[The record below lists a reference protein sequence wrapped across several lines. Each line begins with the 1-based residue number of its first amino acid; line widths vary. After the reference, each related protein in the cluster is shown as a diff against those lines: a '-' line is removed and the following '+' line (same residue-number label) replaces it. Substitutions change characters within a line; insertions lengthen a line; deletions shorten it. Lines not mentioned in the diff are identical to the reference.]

1 MHELGLHVRARASLR
16 VARPRS
22 AKSLQ
27 KGTAR
32 FSCLV
37 LPALDPARRFGHGKR
52 NHARATPLG
61 PRFRRSEVPKD
72 RRIHTEG
79 NIDDL
84 T

>member
-1 MHELGLHVRARASLR
+1 MENA
-16 VARPRS
+16 
-22 AKSLQ
+22 
-27 KGTAR
+27 TT
-32 FSCLV
+32 
-37 LPALDPARRFGHGKR
+37 
-52 NHARATPLG
+52 RATPLG

>member
-16 VARPRS
+16 VVRPRS

-37 LPALDPARRFGHGKR
+37 LPARRFGHGKR
-52 NHARATPLG
+52 NHARNAS
-61 PRFRRSEVPKD
+61 RFRRSEVPKD